1 MRLRKTRSSAV
12 APNACDGQKNSFLE
26 SKPPIQTR
34 QELKFR
40 ELFRYAS
47 TKELILVCLG
57 VLLSSIVGAAFPFSI
72 FVFRLIVNDFMDPDV
87 QSAAQNIYRT
97 SIWFSVIAACAFIL
111 AFLQT
116 LAIDFSS
123 SAISERIRLKFF
135 QAIFRQDI
143 AWFDQQA
150 VGTLV
155 NQLADDTANI
165 QLGIGVKLTEF
176 VQNMSS
182 FFVGLLIACIS
193 AWKLTLV
200 ACCMLPFIMIGF
212 VSFGGLT
219 HYFIRKESEA
229 YAKANAIAEEVIY
242 GIRTVLAFG
251 GQRREEERYAR
262 HLNEAAN
269 VGVRQASIFGLAA
282 GFISLSVYSSAALV
296 FWYGISLLNKGEYDA
311 GSVILVF
318 LNVIIGSLFLGGAL
332 PNFRYFF
339 AAKASAKRV
348 FEIIERVPPID
359 KNQQGLKPDN
369 FFQSL
374 KFTDVT
380 FSYATRPDKVVL
392 EKFNLS
398 VEHSQTVA
406 LVGPSGCGKST
417 VLNLLQRLYDPV
429 SGTIEFDNCDLRD
442 LDLQWYRSLISVVQ
456 QEPVLFTGTIA
467 DNIRMGK
474 PNASM
479 EEIIEAAKL
488 SNAHKFIA
496 SFPEGYETK
505 ITQGSTALSVGQK
518 QRLAI
523 ARALVRNPR
532 ILILDEATSA
542 LDSQSEEQVQAALD
556 QACVGRTVFIVA
568 HRLSTVR
575 KADLVVVIENG
586 RISESGTHELL
597 SSTNG
602 LYSAMLK
609 AQGQLSNEYDT
620 SPHVQ
625 GDKTE
630 ENSCSPLE
638 SDDVKAIS
646 PLTDVVMTSYIPDK
660 QTGKLRPLALKAA
673 PPGSSR
679 RTHSSSA
686 WMRVLRL
693 NRPETGFI
701 IFGALSAALTGAL
714 QPIFAVLYSEIYA
727 VFTMTGN
734 PSEMNSRVNYVAGI
748 MTLLG
753 FLRMASSTFQ
763 AYCFGVAGQRLT
775 RRLRK
780 MLFHAILQ
788 QETAWFDEPD
798 QQVGTLTVKLA
809 SEANKIHPLCGSA
822 MGRIIES
829 VVLVALSLTVG
840 FCYNWKLTLIVVI
853 FFPVIMLSSFL
864 QTRQLRRAP
873 DSDSKTSA
881 TQVAYEALSANRT
894 VTAFGLEAYFY
905 ECYSAY
911 LHPEL
916 RSRERES
923 FGFGVVYALAQSLPI
938 CSYAA
943 AFSFGA
949 YLMSHGEIALVS
961 IFRVFAAI
969 SFAAQAL
976 GRSSHLGTDLRN
988 AARASTRIFRILE
1001 REPRIPVSEGMTP
1014 MSALNEVPIVFNRVS
1029 FSYASR
1035 PAAKVLKSFTQT
1047 IDPGQTVALVGH
1059 SGCGKSTVFKL
1070 LQRLYD
1076 CIPAS
1081 GTDGCG
1087 IFLGSYRIETV
1098 SPTWLRQQI
1107 GIVDQEPHLFDLTIR
1122 ENIAYGDNS
1131 RDVTMS
1137 EITEA
1142 ASHAQIHDFIASL
1155 PHGYD
1160 TPCGQHGR
1168 ELSTGQKQR
1177 IALARM
1183 FIHRPNVLLL
1193 DEATSALDPPTEK
1206 KIQNA
1211 LNEFARNRT
1220 MLISAHRL
1228 SAIEGAD
1235 LAVVLADGV
1244 KVEAGK
1250 PAELVQMN
1258 GIYCSLYYAQ
1268 TRCV

>member
-1 MRLRKTRSSAV
+1 MRLRKTRNSAV
-12 APNACDGQKNSFLE
+12 TPNACDGQKNSFLE

-47 TKELILVCLG
+47 TKELIMFRLG

-87 QSAAQNIYRT
+87 QSASQNIYRT

-116 LAIDFSS
+116 LAINLSS

-135 QAIFRQDI
+135 EAIFRQDI
-143 AWFDQQA
+143 SWFDQQA

-219 HYFIRKESEA
+219 HYFIRKESES
-229 YAKANAIAEEVIY
+229 YAKANVIAEEVIY

-296 FWYGISLLNKGEYDA
+296 FWYGISLLHKGEYDA

-339 AAKASAKRV
+339 AAKASAKWI
-348 FEIIERVPPID
+348 FEIIERIPPID
-359 KNQQGLKPDN
+359 KNQQGVKPDN

-374 KFTDVT
+374 KFTNVT

-398 VEHSQTVA
+398 IEHSQTVA

-417 VLNLLQRLYDPV
+417 VLNLLQRFYDPV

-442 LDLQWYRSLISVVQ
+442 LDLQWYRSLISVVH

-488 SNAHKFIA
+488 SNAHKFIT
-496 SFPEGYETK
+496 SFPEGYDTK
-505 ITQGSTALSVGQK
+505 ITQGNTALSVGQK

-523 ARALVRNPR
+523 ARAVVRNPR

-542 LDSQSEEQVQAALD
+542 LDGQSEEQVQAALD

-586 RISESGTHELL
+586 RISESGTHQVL
-597 SSTNG
+597 SSANG

-609 AQGQLSNEYDT
+609 AQRQVSSEYDT
-620 SPHVQ
+620 SPHLQ

-638 SDDVKAIS
+638 SDDIKAIS
-646 PLTDVVMTSYIPDK
+646 PLTDVVVTSYVPDK
-660 QTGKLRPLALKAA
+660 QTDKLRPVALKVA

-686 WMRVLRL
+686 WTRVLRL

-714 QPIFAVLYSEIYA
+714 QPMFAVLYSEIYA
-727 VFTMTGN
+727 VFTMTDN
-734 PSEMNSRVNYVAGI
+734 PTKMNSRVNYVAGV

-780 MLFHAILQ
+780 MLFRAILQ
-788 QETAWFDEPD
+788 Q
-798 QQVGTLTVKLA
+798 
-809 SEANKIHPLCGSA
+809 
-822 MGRIIES
+822 
-829 VVLVALSLTVG
+829 
-840 FCYNWKLTLIVVI
+840 
-853 FFPVIMLSSFL
+853 
-864 QTRQLRRAP
+864 TRQLKRAP

-894 VTAFGLEAYFY
+894 VAAFGLEAYFC
-905 ECYSAY
+905 ERYSAY

-949 YLMSHGEIALVS
+949 YLMSRGEIALVS

-988 AARASTRIFRILE
+988 AARASTRIFQILD

-1014 MSALNEVPIVFNRVS
+1014 TSALNEVPIVFNKVS

-1035 PAAKVLKSFTQT
+1035 PATKVLQSFTQT
-1047 IDPGQTVALVGH
+1047 IDPGQTVALVGR

-1076 CIPAS
+1076 CIPAL
-1081 GTDGCG
+1081 GTDGGG
-1087 IFLGSYRIETV
+1087 IFVGSYRIETV
-1098 SPTWLRQQI
+1098 SPAWLRQQI

-1131 RDVTMS
+1131 RDVTTS

-1177 IALARM
+1177 IAIARM

-1211 LNEFARNRT
+1211 LNEFARDKT
-1220 MLISAHRL
+1220 MFISAHRL
-1228 SAIEGAD
+1228 TAIEGAD

-1250 PAELVQMN
+1250 PAELAQMN
-1258 GIYCSLYYAQ
+1258 GIYYSLYYTQ
-1268 TRCV
+1268 TGSV